1 MFCQTEEILSFSR
14 RGIDFQQEKRS
25 ERKGMREKKVEDDEG
40 KECDTSIG
48 NKSLQGR
55 LNSGEE
61 EGEEEE
67 GEE

>member
-1 MFCQTEEILSFSR
+1 M
-14 RGIDFQQEKRS
+14 
-25 ERKGMREKKVEDDEG
+25 EDDEG

-61 EGEEEE
+61 EEEGEDEGEEGGRLEEEE
-67 GEE
+67 ENAQRPKK